1 MYFYHEYHPIIIFR
15 NNLAAN
21 FFVSFT
27 KHNVCSEFGT
37 DCTCI
42 WHEYSN
48 SCFWV
53 YLSLCFIATSLHY
66 LTWQDTIMAEINMS
80 WHQCIM
86 KYDSTEGGICICYD
100 NNIYPLGILA
110 LYKLN
115 CICAHS
121 ARNYILPSVLITI
134 PKIRLGNSSL
144 INLDVCM

>member
-1 MYFYHEYHPIIIFR
+1 MYMYAKPRSCI
-15 NNLAAN
+15 
-21 FFVSFT
+21 FVSFT
-27 KHNVCSEFGT
+27 KHSVFEF
-37 DCTCI
+37 I
-42 WHEYSN
+42 WVYIY
-48 SCFWV
+48 FWV